1 MDWILA
7 HWREVAE
14 LIIAALVLIGGGKYA
29 AVARKVRDELVT
41 VIGESKLKNED
52 FKRIAVKRG
61 FAAAGKALA
70 KLGD

>member
-1 MDWILA
+1 MDWILTN
-7 HWREVAE
+7 WRELSE
-14 LIIAALVLIGGGKYA
+14 LLIAALVLIGGGKYA

-41 VIGESKLKNED
+41 VIEESKPKNEE

-61 FAAAGKALA
+61 LAAASQALA